1 MTKLRITQIKSRSGL
16 DKRQIANLR
25 SLGLR
30 RIRHTVEV
38 EKTPVSELIQALT
51 RYTVGV
57 LKGIGVGGICSSDS

>member
-38 EKTPVSELIQALT
+38 EKTPVSEGMVRKVQHVVVVEEIN
-51 RYTVGV
+51 
-57 LKGIGVGGICSSDS
+57 

>member
-1 MTKLRITQIKSRSGL
+1 MTKLRITQIKSRRGL

-38 EKTPVSELIQALT
+38 EKTPVSEGMVRKVQHVVVVEEIN
-51 RYTVGV
+51 
-57 LKGIGVGGICSSDS
+57 

>member
-30 RIRHTVEV
+30 SIRHTVEV
-38 EKTPVSELIQALT
+38 EKTPVSEGMVRKVQHVVVVEEIN
-51 RYTVGV
+51 
-57 LKGIGVGGICSSDS
+57 